1 MTGAARG
8 RFAVYTSSL
17 DLERMPDAVKSNPLI
32 LSLLKPQ
39 DAEIISVN
47 QVSLEDTII
56 AHLITFQFGLFKYME

>member
-1 MTGAARG
+1 
-8 RFAVYTSSL
+8 
-17 DLERMPDAVKSNPLI
+17 MPDAVKSNPLI